1 MTRKPGPMS
10 ALEKFA
16 LTGKHAVVTGA
27 SRGIGYA
34 VAQALA
40 EAGAQVTLT
49 GRDAIAGEQ
58 AAQKLRDA
66 GHDTAFLRMNVT
78 DPAEISAGVGHLT
91 EKHGAVDVLVNN
103 AGICFNNNILDIP
116 LEEWRQV
123 LEVNLTGVFITSQI
137 FARHMVARGAGSIV
151 NIGSNSAVIVD
162 RPQGQAHY
170 NVSKAGMH
178 MLSKAMAVEL
188 AQTGVRV
195 NVVAPGYTLTE
206 MTRAGL
212 ANTEW
217 ANTWRDMTPM
227 RRFAEPH
234 EIAPAVLFLASPAA
248 SFITGEV
255 ILVEGGYTGW

>member
-1 MTRKPGPMS
+1 MAG
-10 ALEKFA
+10 LEKFA
-16 LTGKHAVVTGA
+16 LTGKRAVITGA

-34 VAQALA
+34 IAEALA
-40 EAGAQVTLT
+40 GAGAQVTLT
-49 GRDAIAGEQ
+49 GRDTDAGEKS
-58 AAQKLRDA
+58 AQRLRDA
-66 GHDTAFLRMNVT
+66 GHDAAFLRMDVT
-78 DPAEISAGVGHLT
+78 DPAGVAACAGHLT
-91 EKHGAVDVLVNN
+91 KKHAVDILVNN
-103 AGICFNNNILDIP
+103 AGICFTNGILDIP

-123 LEVNLTGVFITSQI
+123 LEVNLTGVFIVSQI

-170 NVSKAGMH
+170 NTSKAGLH

-188 AQTGVRV
+188 AQSGVRV

-212 ANTEW
+212 SRTEW
-217 ANTWRDMTPM
+217 SDVWREMTPM

-255 ILVEGGYTGW
+255 ILVEGGYSAW